1 MSTFEQFIS
10 ILKSQLREL
19 RLSDAARGK
28 LRGTLAAYADLHTVP
43 ESVAA
48 IRATFFERI
57 SLALL
62 RTGMAILVLAVGSG
76 TVAYA
81 SGNALPGDML
91 YPVKVRVVEPLETA
105 LLVAPETRATWNAI
119 LAERR
124 LAEAAALATNDSL
137 DAETRVYLEERFAYH
152 AAQSDTAAEEV
163 DVRGDS
169 EAALAVRSD
178 LEARLAAHADLLLYL
193 SEKDEDSTK
202 LYETVARTRDQIAD
216 RREQTELK
224 VATRALGYTDR
235 QLAVAEGVTEEVA
248 RRLEAEGV
256 TEEAIESRLIAARD
270 AFSSARSS
278 LAKEERGIAFIAS
291 QTATRLTHEA
301 SILAKNRSIIALG
314 LPGMPAH
321 STSAKE
327 PAAEPARTQ
336 QPARVQPPSRPTIML
351 KAPDSTAATLIE
363 DKDAATSS
371 EENADEEADADTKE
385 EDKSSDTND
394 ASQDS
399 KDDDSKSSSS
409 NDDDGPSLRDTVRN
423 TVDTVKSLLGN

>member
-10 ILKSQLREL
+10 ILTSQLREL
-19 RLSDAARGK
+19 RLPDATRTK
-28 LRGTLAAYADLHTVP
+28 LRATLTAYADLHAVP
-43 ESVAA
+43 ESIAA
-48 IRATFFERI
+48 VRATIIERI
-57 SLALL
+57 SLIAF
-62 RTGMAILVLAVGSG
+62 RTGVAILVLAVGSG

-81 SGNALPGDML
+81 SGDALPGDAL
-91 YPVKVRVVEPLETA
+91 YPVKVGVVEPLETA

-124 LAEAAALATNDSL
+124 LAEAAALATTDSL
-137 DAETRVYLEERFAYH
+137 DAGTRIYLEERFAYH

-224 VATRALGYTDR
+224 VAARAFDYSDR
-235 QLAVAEGVTEEVA
+235 HLASAEGVTEEVA

-256 TEEAIESRLIAARD
+256 SEDVIESRLSAARD
-270 AFSSARSS
+270 ALSSARSS
-278 LAKEERGIAFIAS
+278 LAREERGIAFIAS

-314 LPGMPAH
+314 LPSAPVQ

-327 PAAEPARTQ
+327 PGREPAPTQ
-336 QPARVQPPSRPTIML
+336 SPARPTMML
-351 KAPDSTAATLIE
+351 KAPDFNAATITE
-363 DKDAATSS
+363 DKATSS
-371 EENADEEADADTKE
+371 EESSEEADAGAKDQ
-385 EDKSSDTND
+385 DKSSDTED

-399 KDDDSKSSSS
+399 KNEGSETTDTDERT
-409 NDDDGPSLRDTVRN
+409 SLSDTVRDAIDSV
-423 TVDTVKSLLGN
+423 TTSLLGN